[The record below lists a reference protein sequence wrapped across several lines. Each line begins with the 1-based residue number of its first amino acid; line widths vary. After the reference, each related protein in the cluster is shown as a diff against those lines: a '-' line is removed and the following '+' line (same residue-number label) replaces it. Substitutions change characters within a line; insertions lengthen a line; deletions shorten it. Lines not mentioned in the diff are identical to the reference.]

1 MLLLETTRQIITEK
15 FPSLEMMQQP
25 ICDALYWKVCFALH
39 ATLHLF
45 VLWQMFLLQTSF
57 FGTSAKGSFSSVADD
72 ASSRQALS

>member
-15 FPSLEMMQQP
+15 FPSLEIMQHP
-25 ICDALYWKVCFALH
+25 IYDALYWKVCFALH

-57 FGTSAKGSFSSVADD
+57 LVRRLREVSVLL
-72 ASSRQALS
+72 RTMPPPGKR